1 MLPSFFKNWI
11 YWILVVLFGASLCI
25 VAVSMLSIR
34 LSYERNFQKLDG
46 KLVGIDEYPTDRGF
60 WRSPRFKFRSRSGD
74 MIEFK
79 SDLGHVWLNYSV
91 LDEVTV
97 LHDSNSKKT
106 VMAGFEELY
115 MPVILLL
122 LAGIVVLVVFA
133 LFPVLL
139 HRYLYSRDRATTDVE
154 R

>member
-1 MLPSFFKNWI
+1 
-11 YWILVVLFGASLCI
+11 
-25 VAVSMLSIR
+25 
-34 LSYERNFQKLDG
+34 
-46 KLVGIDEYPTDRGF
+46 
-60 WRSPRFKFRSRSGD
+60 